1 MSLGIF
7 ENEKISMRQLE
18 ILIVA
23 NNLALGLILLP
34 ELFFNGFVFNM
45 LLLLFF
51 LFAIV
56 ILDFK
61 LIKWRGKNFITL

>member
-18 ILIVA
+18 ILVVA

-34 ELFFNGFVFNM
+34 ELFFNGFYLWFV
-45 LLLLFF
+45 
-51 LFAIV
+51 V
-56 ILDFK
+56 D
-61 LIKWRGKNFITL
+61 KNNFECKF